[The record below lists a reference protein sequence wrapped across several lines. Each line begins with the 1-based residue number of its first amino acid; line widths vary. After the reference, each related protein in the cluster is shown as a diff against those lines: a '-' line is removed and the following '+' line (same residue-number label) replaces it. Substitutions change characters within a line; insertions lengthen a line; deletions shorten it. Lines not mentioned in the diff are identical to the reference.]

1 MKLFK
6 TRIDNDIKKFFNAI
20 LEKGNPL
27 NNDFIELLT
36 AISTK
41 FNVDSAYSFCRY
53 E

>member
-36 AISTK
+36 AKLVQNLMLIQHI
-41 FNVDSAYSFCRY
+41 
-53 E
+53 